1 MLDIY
6 RRAVS
11 YFGATKQKL
20 KAIEEM
26 DEQNLEGQLTLFPD
40 NADYDAFT
48 EKFKPKRTTDD
59 CYTPQNV
66 YDAVASWVAAE
77 YGRNPERFVRPFWPG
92 GDYEHEEYPDGC
104 TIVDNPPFSIM
115 KAVCNFYNARSVPFF
130 LFCPALTPPNVDGV
144 TIVATGC
151 DVCYENGATISTS
164 FVTNLQPELVLRTAP
179 ALNEAVD
186 RENKKNLAL
195 IHKTVP
201 RYEYPDHVITA
212 ALAQRFGQ
220 YGVEFSVH
228 RSDAVKIRTM
238 DAQRAA
244 GKIIFGY
251 GWLLSDRAAAER
263 AAADRA
269 AAERAAR
276 KSATVWKLSDREK
289 AIVQELGKTKEVIK

>member
-1 MLDIY
+1 
-6 RRAVS
+6 
-11 YFGATKQKL
+11 
-20 KAIEEM
+20 M

-164 FVTNLQPELVLRTAP
+164 FVTNLQPELVLSTAP

-244 GKIIFGY
+244 GKSIFGY

-289 AIVQELGKTKEVIK
+289 AIAQ